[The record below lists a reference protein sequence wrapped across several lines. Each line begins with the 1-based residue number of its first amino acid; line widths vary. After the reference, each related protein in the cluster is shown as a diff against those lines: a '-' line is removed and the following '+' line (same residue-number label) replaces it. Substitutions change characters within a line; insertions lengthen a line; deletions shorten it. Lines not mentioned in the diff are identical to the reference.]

1 MAKPLIIPSIFTAED
16 KLSPAI
22 RGMSRSLDTMAMKS
36 EAFGARSE
44 RAFRKLTPALSAAGK
59 QMLSMVGTAALVGGA
74 FQLGKSSIDSIM
86 DYETAMQ
93 SLQAVTGVSNEGMVG
108 FKKEVDTLA
117 KSSRK
122 SAIDVASSFETIGS
136 AMSQYLEDPKGLRQI
151 AEAGITLSKAG
162 RTELQPTLENLT
174 SIMNQFGLKA
184 EDAAKSVNTLTA
196 GEIVGS
202 VRTSEAAGYLQ
213 EFGATAKNMNVDLA
227 ESTALIEALG
237 VQMAKDKI
245 AVGARNLLTTI
256 SAAGGLDKKARA
268 DMASSGVSMKF
279 LMDSSNSL
287 SSRLRELSKVAKDPI
302 KMVSIFGKENVTAG
316 QVIFNQLD
324 TYDKYLL
331 KIRSTTKANEQADLN
346 SNTLSN
352 RLSELGNAWT
362 NMLTS
367 SDKASSGLERAKGAI
382 QYVTDNLGTIVSVG
396 VGVLKFFALWKA
408 SIMATSLVTGG
419 LNIAMGIQGALT
431 GIVSVAVG
439 KSALAM
445 KAYEWSTKAV
455 TAATWLWNAALSA
468 NPIGLV
474 IAAVAGLVA
483 GIAYLASQY
492 QGWGDQWD
500 IMMTGMGYSI
510 DTFVYGAKSMWGVMS
525 DAFST
530 TIDGM
535 KIMWYGFQN
544 ATGGM
549 SDAAY
554 SAEKTKMRQSAKD
567 RQNYI
572 KENQSLANL
581 SAMNA
586 LLYTNNVLTRKG
598 STADVGGDE
607 AAQSANRQQKIKD
620 LESSYVMKMV
630 TSRPGV
636 KEAMDFKST
645 KVATNENITTTNNNA
660 NANATITIKN
670 DGNAPVDVNK
680 GGFSSFNI
688 MPNMSSTMNTSK

>member
-22 RGMSRSLDTMAMKS
+22 RGMSRSLDTMSMKS
-36 EAFGARSE
+36 EAFGAKSE
-44 RAFRKLTPALSAAGK
+44 RAFRKLTPGLSAASK
-59 QMLSMVGTAALVGGA
+59 EMLSMASTAAIVGGA
-74 FQLGKSSIDSIM
+74 LMLGKSSIDSIM
-86 DYETAMQ
+86 NYEEAVQ
-93 SLQAVTGVSNEGMVG
+93 SFRTIVSDLNDTDFSQFEKAIGSVATSTG
-108 FKKEVDTLA
+108 
-117 KSSRK
+117 KSTV
-122 SAIDVASSFETIGS
+122 DVATSFEKIAGLNSKFADT
-136 AMSQYLEDPKGLRQI
+136 AKGLSQVS
-151 AEAGITLSKAG
+151 EAAITLSKASKD
-162 RTELQPTLENLT
+162 ELGVSAENLVG
-174 SIMNQFGLKA
+174 IMNQFSYSADKA
-184 EDAAKSVNTLTA
+184 DKTINIL
-196 GEIVGS
+196 
-202 VRTSEAAGYLQ
+202 AAGQ
-213 EFGATAKNMNVDLA
+213 
-227 ESTALIEALG
+227 
-237 VQMAKDKI
+237 
-245 AVGARNLLTTI
+245 AVGASSITQTAEAFVTFG
-256 SAAGGLDKKARA
+256 SVAAGANVTLEESVGLVQTL
-268 DMASSGVSMKF
+268 GKF
-279 LMDSSNSL
+279 
-287 SSRLRELSKVAKDPI
+287 
-302 KMVSIFGKENVTAG
+302 SIFGAEAGTQLKGSLVHLQKAGMGYASGQFKINDALAEAKVKFDKLKTAKEKDAYVTDTFGLINLGVGRILLNNTDLIKEYTKGVTGTKEAQLAAG
-316 QVIFNQLD
+316 I
-324 TYDKYLL
+324 
-331 KIRSTTKANEQADLN
+331 N
-346 SNTLSN
+346 SNTLKN

-362 NMLTS
+362 NTLTS

-408 SIMATSLVTGG
+408 SIMATALVTGG

-455 TAATWLWNAALSA
+455 TAVTWLWNAALTA

-483 GIAYLASQY
+483 GLAYLASQY

-510 DTFVYGAKSMWGVMS
+510 DAFVYGAKSMWGVMS
-525 DAFST
+525 NAFAT
-530 TIDGM
+530 TVDGM
-535 KIMWYGFQN
+535 KIVWYGFQN

-549 SDAAY
+549 SDVAY
-554 SAEKTKMRQSAKD
+554 ANEKKKMLQGAKD

-581 SAMNA
+581 SSMNA
-586 LLYTNNVLTRKG
+586 SLYTNNVLTRKG
-598 STADVGGDE
+598 STADVGGTE

-620 LESSYVMKMV
+620 LESSWAMKMV
-630 TSRPGV
+630 TSQPGV

-670 DGNAPVDVNK
+670 DGNAPVDVSNGSTK
-680 GGFSSFNI
+680 STSV
-688 MPNMSSTMNTSK
+688 MPQMSSTMSVNK

>member
-1 MAKPLIIPSIFTAED
+1 MAKPLIIHSIFTAED
-16 KLSPAI
+16 KMSPSLRSMG
-22 RGMSRSLDTMAMKS
+22 RGLDGFTQKA
-36 EAFGARSE
+36 EALGARSE
-44 RAFRKLTPALSAAGK
+44 RAFRKLTPGLSSASK
-59 QMLSMVGTAALVGGA
+59 QLLTMASTAAVVGSA
-74 FQLGKSSIDSIM
+74 FALGKSSIDSIM

-93 SLQAVTGVSNEGMVG
+93 SLQAVTGVSNMEMVG
-108 FKKEVDTLA
+108 FKKEINSLA
-117 KSSRK
+117 GSSRK

-151 AEAGITLSKAG
+151 AEAGIMLSKAG

-184 EDAAKSVNTLTA
+184 EDAAKSVNILTA

-237 VQMAKDKI
+237 IQMSKDKI
-245 AVGARNLLTTI
+245 AVGARNLLTAI
-256 SAAGGLDKKARA
+256 SAAGGLDAKAQA
-268 DMASSGVSMKF
+268 DMVSSGVNMNF
-279 LMDSSNSL
+279 LMDKTQSL
-287 SSRLRELSKVAKDPI
+287 SARLHELSKISKDPI
-302 KMVSIFGKENVTAG
+302 KMVSVFGKENVTAG
-316 QVIFNQLD
+316 QVIFNQLG

-331 KIRSTTKANEQADLN
+331 KIRSTGKASEQAALN

-352 RLSELGNAWT
+352 AISELKNSWS

-367 SDKASSGLERAKGAI
+367 SDAASSGLERAKSAI
-382 QYVTDNLGTIVSVG
+382 RFVTDSLGEIVG
-396 VGVLKFFALWKA
+396 VGLGVLKFFALWKA
-408 SIMATSLVTGG
+408 SIIATSIVTGG
-419 LNIAMGIQGALT
+419 LNIALGIQGALT

-439 KSALAM
+439 KSALAL

-455 TAATWLWNAALSA
+455 TAAQWLWNAAMSA

-483 GIAYLASQY
+483 GLAYLASQY
-492 QGWGDQWD
+492 KGWGEQWD

-510 DTFVYGAKSMWGVMS
+510 DAFVYQAKSMWGVMS
-525 DAFST
+525 NAFAT
-530 TIDGM
+530 TVDGM
-535 KIMWYGFQN
+535 KIIWYGFQN

-549 SDAAY
+549 SDVAY
-554 SAEKTKMRQSAKD
+554 ANEKKKMAQGAKD

-586 LLYTNNVLTRKG
+586 ALYTDNVLTRKG
-598 STADVGGDE
+598 STADVGGSE

-620 LESSYVMKMV
+620 LESSWAMKMV
-630 TSRPGV
+630 TSQPGV
-636 KEAMDFKST
+636 KDAMNFQST
-645 KVATNENITTTNNNA
+645 KVAQAENTTTTNNA

-670 DGNAPVDVNK
+670 DGNVPVDAGNGNNK
-680 GGFSSFNI
+680 NFTI
-688 MPNMSSTMNTSK
+688 MPKMTSTMSTKK